1 MSLEERVVN
10 AEVAYHDN
18 PLDRQVGGGHYK
30 NMKIQPVTFITEN
43 DIGFLEGNIIKYVCR
58 HATKNGAQD
67 VEKIIHY
74 AQLLLATKY
83 GDKS

>member
-1 MSLEERVVN
+1 MSLQEKVEAEEAPYN
-10 AEVAYHDN
+10 DN
-18 PLDRQVGGGHYK
+18 PLDRQVGGAHYK
-30 NMKIQPVTFITEN
+30 NMKIQPVEFITAN

-83 GDKS
+83 GVKS